1 MNALKLDNLKDD
13 VIEDYKELIKGFFDY
28 FKNENI
34 KDLFLYQDDFKNNF
48 IDENESKLQDKTWE
62 IADSH
67 TPIYYSDIYN
77 IFNSDTAEIDD
88 AFSDFKREYGS
99 ENVGETLS
107 ENIKRTICYILE
119 QELLYKFDIN
129 NYLDELINE
138 YIEELSEKAEAIYKD
153 FNIDNINEILDEVN
167 IEDEDDFFKIILN
180 NKLSRNL
187 EEKAKNKI
195 IKI

>member
-28 FKNENI
+28 FKNKNL
-34 KDLFLYQDDFKNNF
+34 KDLFLYKDDFKNKF
-48 IDENESKLQDKTWE
+48 IDENESELQDKTWE

-67 TPIYYSDIYN
+67 TPIYYSDIYS
-77 IFNSDTAEIDD
+77 IFNSDPGEIDD
-88 AFSDFKREYGS
+88 AFYNFKREYGS
-99 ENVGETLS
+99 ENVGDTLS

-119 QELLYKFDIN
+119 QELYQFDIN

-138 YIEELSEKAEAIYKD
+138 YIEELSEKAKEIDKD
-153 FNIDNINEILDEVN
+153 FNINNIDEILDKVDIHEK
-167 IEDEDDFFKIILN
+167 EDFFKIILN
-180 NKLSRNL
+180 NKISRNL
-187 EEKAKNKI
+187 EEKAKTKI